1 MTLGFWGSVL
11 LRLLVTKPAF
21 GHDTDSVRES
31 VLTRMDAGLVEIMS
45 PPADPLRN
53 VTSLATAS
61 TDPPRTMWGE
71 IEHAW
76 QCFVIGFVVFV
87 TGFPIIF
94 YNEQRMVKAWRL
106 INSAVKSC
114 ITDVDPWSIDAAKD
128 NCLVHVKGKST
139 GGTLEDVDFGI
150 RIPNCA
156 KLRREVEMYQW
167 IETEKKEKERVRGRE
182 NEYVERKWYEYHKDW
197 RGSLE
202 SSASFHDRSHYN
214 PSSMPIVSN
223 DWNAEVAESGR
234 RPSGAA
240 S

>member
-76 QCFVIGFVVFV
+76 QCFVI
-87 TGFPIIF
+87 
-94 YNEQRMVKAWRL
+94 VKL
-106 INSAVKSC
+106 
-114 ITDVDPWSIDAAKD
+114 
-128 NCLVHVKGKST
+128 
-139 GGTLEDVDFGI
+139 
-150 RIPNCA
+150 
-156 KLRREVEMYQW
+156 
-167 IETEKKEKERVRGRE
+167 
-182 NEYVERKWYEYHKDW
+182 
-197 RGSLE
+197 
-202 SSASFHDRSHYN
+202 
-214 PSSMPIVSN
+214 
-223 DWNAEVAESGR
+223 
-234 RPSGAA
+234 
-240 S
+240 